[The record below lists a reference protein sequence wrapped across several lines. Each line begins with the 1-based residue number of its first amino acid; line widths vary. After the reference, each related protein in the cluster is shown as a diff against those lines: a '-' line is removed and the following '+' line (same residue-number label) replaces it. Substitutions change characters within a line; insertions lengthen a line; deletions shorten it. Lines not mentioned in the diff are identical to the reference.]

1 MKNPYEN
8 VLIITKLKIYK
19 RESEKRQ
26 HVYPDNAYPGKSK
39 LLNKNSTASMG
50 NLHKSHWLLTLFMCF
65 SKYDRL
71 SKTVLSVKT
80 ETMHPTDAKE
90 LINNINKLK
99 KQF

>member
-1 MKNPYEN
+1 MC
-8 VLIITKLKIYK
+8 
-19 RESEKRQ
+19 
-26 HVYPDNAYPGKSK
+26 PDSAYPGSSK

-50 NLHKSHWLLTLFMCF
+50 NLHKSRWLLTLFMYF

-80 ETMHPTDAKE
+80 ESMHPKDAKE